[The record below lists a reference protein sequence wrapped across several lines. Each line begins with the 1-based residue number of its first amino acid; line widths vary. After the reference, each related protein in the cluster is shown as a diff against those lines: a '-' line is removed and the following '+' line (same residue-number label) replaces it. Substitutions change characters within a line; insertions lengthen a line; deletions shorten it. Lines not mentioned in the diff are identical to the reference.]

1 MLLLQLLLLLLLLSL
16 LRRRRHHRRRRR
28 EDGVG
33 HRRQHRRLRGRRRA
47 QGQGLEPG
55 YESEIGGIMTRFML
69 VLVIGTIRNFQ
80 GNICLSHLNVYDWYL
95 YH

>member
-33 HRRQHRRLRGRRRA
+33 HRREHRRLRRRRRA

-69 VLVIGTIRNFQ
+69 VLGTISNFQ
-80 GNICLSHLNVYDWYL
+80 DNICLSHLNVYDWYL